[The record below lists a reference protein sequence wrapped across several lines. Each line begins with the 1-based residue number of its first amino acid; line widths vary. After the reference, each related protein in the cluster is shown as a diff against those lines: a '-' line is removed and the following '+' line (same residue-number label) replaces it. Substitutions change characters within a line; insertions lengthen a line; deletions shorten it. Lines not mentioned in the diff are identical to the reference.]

1 MRIPS
6 DSDLLDACERGR
18 GATPVARALLL
29 LRAACPEHSYD
40 ELARLPLGRRNALL
54 LALRARC
61 LGDAIVGVA
70 PCPRCGATV
79 EIAFDA
85 ADFGVGSD
93 ADADADSTEAAEHE
107 LRFGSYRA
115 RFRLPNSADLRG
127 LDEAGDAL
135 AIGRELVRRCV
146 LDVRRGSAA
155 CAHAQWPTALVE
167 ALAERFGELD
177 PHADITL
184 AVHCADCAHAWQQA
198 FDVGEFLYGEF
209 AARARRLLDEIVR
222 LASAFGWTEREILAL
237 PAARRQSYLE
247 RLEG

>member
-18 GATPVARALLL
+18 SATPVARALLL
-29 LRAACPEHSYD
+29 LQAACPEHTYD

-70 PCPRCGATV
+70 PCPRCAATV

-85 ADFGVGSD
+85 ADFGADARAVGS
-93 ADADADSTEAAEHE
+93 EAAEHE
-107 LRFGSYRA
+107 LRFGPYRA
-115 RFRLPNSADLRG
+115 RFRLPNSIDLHG

-155 CAHAQWPTALVE
+155 CADAHWPPALVE

-184 AVHCADCAHAWQQA
+184 AVHCADCGHAWQQA

-222 LASAFGWTEREILAL
+222 LASAFGWSEREILAL
-237 PAARRQSYLE
+237 PAVRRQSYLE

>member
-18 GATPVARALLL
+18 SATPVARALLL
-29 LRAACPEHSYD
+29 LQAACPERSYD
-40 ELARLPLGRRNALL
+40 ELARLSLGRRNALL

-61 LGDAIVGVA
+61 LGGAIVGVA
-70 PCPRCGATV
+70 PCPRCAATA

-85 ADFGVGSD
+85 AAFGVG
-93 ADADADSTEAAEHE
+93 ADADADGIEAAEHE
-107 LRFGSYRA
+107 LRFGPYRA

-146 LDVRRGSAA
+146 LDVRRGSTA
-155 CAHAQWPTALVE
+155 CADAQWPAALVE

-184 AVHCADCAHAWQQA
+184 SVHCADCAHAWQQA